1 MNFTQETVVW
11 RGPFILSSL
20 FTSFSVVG
28 ELQSP
33 TSEFRMCLR
42 SLSTSV
48 VKAELACDWSCSP
61 SAYQAS
67 LQAALNK
74 ASSALGR
81 IPARPLLTTRRQ
93 QSRHS
98 PLPLVACLSRADH
111 LASGIISLPHAPVH
125 PVSQQPVFSH
135 EPRLGLCLLLPSLSK
150 QFPQKLFNS
159 PLVNSR
165 QFPQTGNKA
174 ETTPSFSLFRL
185 VLFEVVIRSSNSDDK
200 GRMYMQCKMLCKPC
214 HQPSPTL

>member
-1 MNFTQETVVW
+1 MGMKAFPVRPGRAGLLPQTQTASLCTVSSASQKLMNFSQETVVW

-98 PLPLVACLSRADH
+98 PLPLVACLSGADH
-111 LASGIISLPHAPVH
+111 LASGIISPMLQSVLSPN
-125 PVSQQPVFSH
+125 
-135 EPRLGLCLLLPSLSK
+135 SLSS
-150 QFPQKLFNS
+150 LMS
-159 PLVNSR
+159 PDLAFISS
-165 QFPQTGNKA
+165 FLPCPNK
-174 ETTPSFSLFRL
+174 SH
-185 VLFEVVIRSSNSDDK
+185 RSS
-200 GRMYMQCKMLCKPC
+200 L
-214 HQPSPTL
+214 TLP